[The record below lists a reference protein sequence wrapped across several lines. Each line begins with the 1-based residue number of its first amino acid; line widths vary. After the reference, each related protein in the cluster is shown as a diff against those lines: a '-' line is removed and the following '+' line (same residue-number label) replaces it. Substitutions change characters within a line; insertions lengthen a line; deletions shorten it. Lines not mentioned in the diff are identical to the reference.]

1 MRNILPGRAQLLG
14 FLVAFIVL
22 NLVGVAVQTQFNI
35 GYLLALG
42 IDVPFSTRLSTTL
55 HDLAVMQPL
64 FGGIFG
70 TGLLIAM
77 IVAHYI
83 ARLVKILPDAVYA
96 LAGLAAMAVT
106 LSALKAAF
114 QITAIGAA
122 REWDGFLSLCLVGAL
137 AGYVF
142 SLTTAKLSEKQ
153 DAQPIEKS
161 AAPETDTADF

>member
-1 MRNILPGRAQLLG
+1 MHHVIPGRAQWLG
-14 FLVAFIVL
+14 FLAAFIVL
-22 NLVGVAVQTQFNI
+22 NLLGVAVQTQFNI
-35 GYLLALG
+35 GHLSALG
-42 IDVPFSTRLSTTL
+42 IDVPFSIRLSTTL

-77 IVAHYI
+77 IAGHYI
-83 ARLVKILPDAVYA
+83 ARMVKILPDLVFA
-96 LAGLAAMAVT
+96 LAGFAAIFVT

-137 AGYVF
+137 SGYVF
-142 SLTTAKLSEKQ
+142 SLTVTKWTEKTAAAES
-153 DAQPIEKS
+153 S
-161 AAPETDTADF
+161 AAAASE

>member
-1 MRNILPGRAQLLG
+1 MHRVIPGRAQWLA
-14 FLVAFIVL
+14 FLAAFIVL

-35 GYLLALG
+35 GHLLALG

-77 IVAHYI
+77 IVGHYI
-83 ARLVKILPDAVYA
+83 ARMVKILPDLVFS
-96 LAGLAAMAVT
+96 LAGFAAMAVT
-106 LSALKAAF
+106 LLALKAAF

-142 SLTTAKLSEKQ
+142 SLTAAKWTEKTAAAEETATAVSE
-153 DAQPIEKS
+153 ES
-161 AAPETDTADF
+161 AD